1 MMTTHGDSI
10 MQTATAETGLSIAAH
25 TLGTTIDVLT
35 QALSDEHL
43 LYIKLRNCH
52 WNVEGPHFL
61 ELHALFEEQYEMIAA
76 SIDRVAERMR
86 ALGAKAVGT
95 MTEYLHR
102 TALVER
108 PGEFPTAKHMLCDLL
123 EDHGTVIRF
132 IRTSLASSQNNLDVG
147 SIDLLTVLLKEHE
160 KMAWIVRATL
170 SENFEDRQLQRPER
184 LSVLYE

>member
-1 MMTTHGDSI
+1 MATHGNSI
-10 MQTATAETGLSIAAH
+10 MQTASPETGLSIAAN
-25 TLGTTIDVLT
+25 TLGATIDVLT
-35 QALSDEHL
+35 QVLSDEHL

-52 WNVEGPHFL
+52 WNVEGPHFR

-76 SIDRVAERMR
+76 RIDGVAERMR

-108 PGEFPTAKHMLCDLL
+108 PGEFPTAKHMLRDLL

-132 IRTSLASSQNNLDVG
+132 IRTSLACSQNSLDVG
-147 SIDLLTVLLKEHE
+147 SIDLLTILLKDHE

-170 SENFEDRQLQRPER
+170 SQKFEDRQPQRSER